1 MRPTARACPAR
12 SFSPAEASQ
21 QASPVENNGGSPN
34 LAAEKTSNE
43 ANSAP
48 KPNGQGKTN
57 GAELPSGAAAG
68 EKSNTSPLFRASMRA
83 AIDALIDAEAYAA
96 KKNYSVRFTNEDLRA
111 TAISIFIAVRE
122 GYSR

>member
-1 MRPTARACPAR
+1 MAADAPP
-12 SFSPAEASQ
+12 
-21 QASPVENNGGSPN
+21 QASPVQNHSRSPN

-43 ANSAP
+43 ANTAP
-48 KPNGQGKTN
+48 RPNGQGKTN
-57 GAELPSGAAAG
+57 GAESPAGAAAAG

-122 GYSR
+122 GYSK